1 MLPDADSKPR
11 RGSGIRILLV
21 DDEPSIRLAFATL
34 LTRDGYVVDVASCGE
49 AAERTLNERQ
59 IDCLILDYR
68 IPDVRGD
75 LLFEYAHSVQPHL
88 KERTIFITGDIAAS
102 THATLQATGCP
113 VLLKPFDIE
122 ELSAAVRERCAA
134 ADGRSR
140 PA

>member
-1 MLPDADSKPR
+1 VLPDADKTR
-11 RGSGIRILLV
+11 RGGGIRILLV

-34 LTRDGYVVDVASCGE
+34 LVRDGYLVEVASSGE
-49 AAERTLNERQ
+49 AAERILGEKH

-88 KERTIFITGDIAAS
+88 KERTIFITGDIAGS
-102 THATLQATGCP
+102 THATLQTTGCP

-122 ELSAAVRERCAA
+122 ELSAAVRERGAA

>member
-1 MLPDADSKPR
+1 VDKGR
-11 RGSGIRILLV
+11 RSGAVRILLV
-21 DDEPSIRLAFATL
+21 DDEPSIRVAFATL
-34 LTRDGYVVDVASCGE
+34 LSRDGYLVDVAAAGE
-49 AAERTLNERQ
+49 VAERILGETR

-88 KERTIFITGDIAAS
+88 KQRTIFITGDIAAG
-102 THATLQATGCP
+102 THETLAATGCP
-113 VLLKPFDIE
+113 VLLKPFDVE
-122 ELSAAVRERCAA
+122 DLTAAVRRCCAE

>member
-1 MLPDADSKPR
+1 MLPDADKPR
-11 RGSGIRILLV
+11 RGGGLRILLV

-34 LTRDGYVVDVASCGE
+34 LTRDGYLVDVASCGE
-49 AAERTLNERQ
+49 AAERTLNAKP

-75 LLFEYAHSVQPHL
+75 LLYEYAHSVQPQL
-88 KERTIFITGDIAAS
+88 KERTIFITGDIAVS

-122 ELSAAVRERCAA
+122 ELSAAVRDRCAA

>member
-1 MLPDADSKPR
+1 VLPDADKPR
-11 RGSGIRILLV
+11 RGGGLRILLV
-21 DDEPSIRLAFATL
+21 DDEPSIRLAFSTL
-34 LTRDGYVVDVASCGE
+34 LIRDGYLVDVASSGE
-49 AAERTLNERQ
+49 AAERTLGEKQ

-88 KERTIFITGDIAAS
+88 KERTIFITGDIAVS

-122 ELSAAVRERCAA
+122 ELSAIIRERCAA

>member
-1 MLPDADSKPR
+1 MLPDADKPR

-21 DDEPSIRLAFATL
+21 DDEPSIRQAFATL
-34 LTRDGYVVDVASCGE
+34 LMRDGYVVEVASSGE
-49 AAERTLNERQ
+49 AAERTLGEKQ

>member
-1 MLPDADSKPR
+1 VLPDGDKHR
-11 RGSGIRILLV
+11 RGSGLRILLV

-34 LTRDGYVVDVASCGE
+34 LSRDGYVVDVAACGE
-49 AAERTLNERQ
+49 AAERVLGERR

-122 ELSAAVRERCAA
+122 ELTAAVRAQCAA
-134 ADGRSR
+134 TDGNSR